1 MVRTLVQLMRTLD
14 RMPEEV
20 TLPVT
25 ELRESSRGSPVG
37 CTFDFVK
44 GNDIVRLMLNA
55 MLLTL
60 RYLIIVSADYFDE
73 TLLL

>member
-1 MVRTLVQLMRTLD
+1 MVGTLIQLMRTLD
-14 RMPEEV
+14 RMPEEL

-25 ELRESSRGSPVG
+25 DLRDSSRSSPVG
-37 CTFDFVK
+37 CTFHFLK
-44 GNDIVRLMLNA
+44 GNDIVRLMLTA

-60 RYLIIVSADYFDE
+60 RYLIIVSADYFDG